1 MNQMY
6 ESSVAHRFRVEVKH
20 RNPAPH
26 RYSWQIF
33 SRDRILPV
41 EESADQFRS
50 WEEASQFG
58 RKALQNLSANL
69 IARRGAAF

>member
-20 RNPAPH
+20 RNLAPR
-26 RYSWQIF
+26 RYFWQIF

-41 EESADQFRS
+41 EESADRFRS

-58 RKALQNLSANL
+58 KKALQSLSANL
-69 IARRGAAF
+69 GARRGPDF